1 MNIPKKIKQS
11 HDSALRI
18 KNLKSEVT
26 YLIERKNSKLACFF
40 EECSLYEEDKNLI
53 AIIDNGNEFV
63 KRCLQTEKH
72 IILDAITDMTNRYN
86 DINFFI
92 DEEDPEVYHLRCS
105 TNGCIN
111 LPKQIMGKMNW
122 KVGDKISIWEHS
134 IHDSFELGRE
144 LEGLDLMKKEDRDIL
159 IAHEDMKIKN

>member
-1 MNIPKKIKQS
+1 MDISKKIKQS

-18 KNLKSEVT
+18 KNLKSEVVFKINRT
-26 YLIERKNSKLACFF
+26 NSKLSCFF
-40 EECSLYEEDKNLI
+40 EECSLYEEGKNLI

-63 KRCLQTEKH
+63 KKVLQTEKH
-72 IILDAITDMTNRYN
+72 IILDAITDMTTRYN

-92 DEEDPEVYHLRCS
+92 DEEDPEVYHVRCS

-134 IHDSFELGRE
+134 IHDGFGMGRD

-159 IAHEDMKIKN
+159 IAHEDMKMKN